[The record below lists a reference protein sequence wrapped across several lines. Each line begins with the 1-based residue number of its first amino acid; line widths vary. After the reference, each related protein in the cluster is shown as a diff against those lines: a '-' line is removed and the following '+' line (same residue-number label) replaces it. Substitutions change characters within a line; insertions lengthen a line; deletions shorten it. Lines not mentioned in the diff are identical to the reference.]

1 MARPPRCGNV
11 PLRRLR
17 SSELKRRGGGGP
29 RPRRLGMALGLRVS
43 VLVGPRAGWQLAVE
57 FSSEL
62 RIFFVDL
69 AADAD
74 VELAALRREEK
85 RHSRR

>member
-1 MARPPRCGNV
+1 
-11 PLRRLR
+11 
-17 SSELKRRGGGGP
+17 
-29 RPRRLGMALGLRVS
+29 MALGLRVS

-74 VELAALRREEK
+74 VELPIDSAD
-85 RHSRR
+85 